1 MLRLRD
7 EFQNRG
13 LLVSAEHTDEH
24 LMPLI
29 ESLLSMGCHQQNIV
43 VRTIPSIFDVVI
55 ATQFFAEYTDVDG
68 VVILAPENK
77 IMGTLSVMNGIVQI
91 QVQWNMVVTVGGANR
106 AEDIVQ
112 MVEMQ
117 NEMEEVV
124 ASPGCRWRSSLCP
137 SCSSLSFPAGRTEA
151 GSFPH
156 PSFLRSRGCARFL
169 QARFPMSG

>member
-1 MLRLRD
+1 MRNELDATNMRIGVIVVRD
-7 EFQNRG
+7 FK
-13 LLVSAEHTDEH
+13 EHTDEH

-29 ESLLSMGCHQQNIV
+29 DNLLAMGCHQQNIV

-91 QVQWNMVVTVGGANR
+91 QVQWNMVVTVGGASR

-117 NEMEEVV
+117 NEMEEEV
-124 ASPGCRWRSSLCP
+124 A
-137 SCSSLSFPAGRTEA
+137 
-151 GSFPH
+151 
-156 PSFLRSRGCARFL
+156 L
-169 QARFPMSG
+169 QSENFS

>member
-1 MLRLRD
+1 MMEPMLRNELDATNMRIGVIVVRD
-7 EFQNRG
+7 FK
-13 LLVSAEHTDEH
+13 EHTDEH

-29 ESLLSMGCHQQNIV
+29 DNLLAMGCHQQNIV

-91 QVQWNMVVTVGGANR
+91 QVQWNMVVTVGGASR

-117 NEMEEVV
+117 NEMEEEV
-124 ASPGCRWRSSLCP
+124 A
-137 SCSSLSFPAGRTEA
+137 
-151 GSFPH
+151 
-156 PSFLRSRGCARFL
+156 L
-169 QARFPMSG
+169 QSENFS

>member
-1 MLRLRD
+1 MMEPMLRNELDATNMRIGVIVVRD
-7 EFQNRG
+7 FK
-13 LLVSAEHTDEH
+13 EHTDEH

-29 ESLLSMGCHQQNIV
+29 ENLLSMGCHQQNIV

-91 QVQWNMVVTVGGANR
+91 QVQWNMVVTVGGASR

-117 NEMEEVV
+117 NEMEEEV
-124 ASPGCRWRSSLCP
+124 ASQSENFS
-137 SCSSLSFPAGRTEA
+137 
-151 GSFPH
+151 
-156 PSFLRSRGCARFL
+156 
-169 QARFPMSG
+169 

>member
-1 MLRLRD
+1 MLRNELDATNMRIGVIVVRD
-7 EFQNRG
+7 FK
-13 LLVSAEHTDEH
+13 EHTDEH

-29 ESLLSMGCHQQNIV
+29 DNLLAMGCHQQNIV

-91 QVQWNMVVTVGGANR
+91 QVQWNMVVTVGGASR

-117 NEMEEVV
+117 NEMEEEV
-124 ASPGCRWRSSLCP
+124 A
-137 SCSSLSFPAGRTEA
+137 
-151 GSFPH
+151 
-156 PSFLRSRGCARFL
+156 L
-169 QARFPMSG
+169 QSENFS